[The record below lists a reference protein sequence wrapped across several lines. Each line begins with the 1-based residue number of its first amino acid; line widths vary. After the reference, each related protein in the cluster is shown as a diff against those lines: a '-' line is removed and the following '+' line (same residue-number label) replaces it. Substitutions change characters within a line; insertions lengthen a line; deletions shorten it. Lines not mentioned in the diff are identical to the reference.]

1 MSSILTNARAAQQM
15 SDLEIRARKGD
26 VAAQDEMQK
35 RCMQF
40 ANVVMSDVKA
50 GADMVDRNSLM
61 K

>member
-15 SDLEIRARKGD
+15 SELEIRARQGD
-26 VAAQDEMQK
+26 KAAQDEMQK

-40 ANVVMSDVKA
+40 ANTVMSDVKA
-50 GADMVDRNSLM
+50 GADMVDRKELM